1 MNSKTFYVTTPIYYA
16 TSAPHIG
23 SAYST
28 IIADM
33 IARYKRFCGYDVYY
47 LTGTDEHGQKVLE
60 QAQVQGKN
68 PQEFCDEQ
76 AAKFI
81 NLWKEMEI
89 SNDDFIRTTQKRH
102 EDVVSAVVQKLV
114 DNGDIYKGKYE
125 GLYCVHDEAF
135 CTEEDAVKR
144 DGKKLCPDCNR
155 ELKWFSEENY
165 FFKLSKYQDKLLKLY
180 EEKPEFTEP
189 SFRRNEML
197 QIIKGGLH
205 DLSISRTSFD
215 WGIPLPNDNEHVLYV
230 WVDALLNYI
239 TALGYSTDK
248 DELFKKYWPAD
259 LHLIGKEINRF
270 HSIIWPAILMA
281 LDIPLPKKVFAHG
294 WLTVNGEK
302 ISKSRGNAIDPRLLM
317 DAYGKD
323 AVVYY
328 LLRDINFGRDG
339 DFSED
344 NLIGRINSDL
354 ANDLG
359 NLVHRTTAMIKQ
371 NFDGVIPQPEGE
383 CDAPDIQL
391 KNVFENTLTDYLN
404 NMDNYKFTQAL
415 DAIWTFIGFAN
426 KYIDLTQPWKLAK
439 EEGKKERLATVLYN
453 LSDAL
458 RNIALFLK
466 PIMKD
471 TSKEIFRRLGIKDQW
486 EGTTY
491 EQLKW
496 ELLEGGST
504 VIKEKPIYP
513 RLDVAKV
520 KKVIIMKDPE
530 EEADKAA
537 AKADAAE
544 ARADAAA
551 TKEEKIEGVQ
561 LIGFEDFTKIQLRV
575 AEIVEAE
582 PVPKSRKLMKLQL
595 ELGEEEKRQI
605 VAGISQHYTAEEL
618 VGKKIIVVANLKPAK
633 LMGVQSNGM
642 LLAAKDG
649 ENFRLLT
656 ADGPINPGAKIS

>member
-1 MNSKTFYVTTPIYYA
+1 M
-16 TSAPHIG
+16 
-23 SAYST
+23 
-28 IIADM
+28 
-33 IARYKRFCGYDVYY
+33 
-47 LTGTDEHGQKVLE
+47 
-60 QAQVQGKN
+60 
-68 PQEFCDEQ
+68 
-76 AAKFI
+76 
-81 NLWKEMEI
+81 
-89 SNDDFIRTTQKRH
+89 
-102 EDVVSAVVQKLV
+102 V

-125 GLYCVHDEAF
+125 GLYCVHDESF
-135 CTEEDAVKR
+135 CTEEDAIKK

-180 EEKPEFTEP
+180 EDKPDFTEP

-205 DLSISRTSFD
+205 DLSISRTSFN
-215 WGIPLPNDNEHVLYV
+215 WGIPLPNDPEHVIYV

-239 TALGYSTDK
+239 SALGYNTDNNG
-248 DELFKKYWPAD
+248 LFEKFWPAD

-270 HSIIWPAILMA
+270 HSIIWPAILMS
-281 LDIPLPKKVFAHG
+281 LDLPLPRKVFAHG

-302 ISKSRGNAIDPRLLM
+302 ISKSRGNAIDPRLLTE
-317 DAYGKD
+317 AYGKD

-328 LLRDINFGRDG
+328 LLRDINFGKDG

-359 NLVHRTTAMIKQ
+359 NLLHRTTAMIKQ
-371 NFDGVIPQPEGE
+371 NFEGVIPVSSEE
-383 CDAPDIQL
+383 KEAYDIQFQNL
-391 KNVFENTLTDYLN
+391 LDKTLTDYLN
-404 NMDNYKFTQAL
+404 YMDTYKFTQAL
-415 DAIWTFIGFAN
+415 ETIWALIGFSN

-439 EEGKKERLATVLYN
+439 DEGKKERLAVVLYN
-453 LSDAL
+453 LSDTL

-471 TSKEIFRRLGIKDQW
+471 TSLEIFRRLGIED
-486 EGTTY
+486 
-491 EQLKW
+491 KW
-496 ELLEGGST
+496 EDSDFSQIKWGLLEPGST
-504 VIKEKPIYP
+504 VIKEKPIFP
-513 RLDVAKV
+513 RLDPEKI
-520 KKVIIMKDPE
+520 KKVIIMNDIE
-530 EEADKAA
+530 QEA
-537 AKADAAE
+537 
-544 ARADAAA
+544 
-551 TKEEKIEGVQ
+551 KEEKIEGVA

-582 PVPKSRKLMKLQL
+582 PVPKSKKLMKLQL
-595 ELGEEEKRQI
+595 ELGEDEKRQI
-605 VAGISQHYTAEEL
+605 VAGISQYYTAEEL
-618 VGKKIIVVANLKPAK
+618 IGKKIIVVANLKPAK

>member
-16 TSAPHIG
+16 TDAPHIG

-28 IIADM
+28 IVADI
-33 IARYKRFCGYDVYY
+33 IARYRRFCGYDVYY

-60 QAQVQGKN
+60 YAKAQGKK

-81 NLWKEMEI
+81 SLWKELEI

-102 EDVVSAVVQKLV
+102 EDVVRAIVRKLV

-125 GLYCVHDEAF
+125 GLYCIHDEAF

-144 DGKKLCPDCNR
+144 DGKKFCPDCNR

-165 FFKLSKYQDKLLKLY
+165 FFKLSKYQDRLMKLF
-180 EEKPEFTEP
+180 EGNPDFSEP

-197 QIIKGGLH
+197 QIIRGGLR

-215 WGIPLPNDNEHVLYV
+215 WGIPLPNDPEHVLYV

-239 TALGYSTDK
+239 TALGYSTEG

-270 HSIIWPAILMA
+270 HSIIWPAILMS
-281 LDIPLPKKVFAHG
+281 LDLPLPKKVFAHG

-302 ISKSRGNAIDPRLLM
+302 ISKSKGNAIDPRLLVN
-317 DAYGKD
+317 AYGKD

-339 DFSED
+339 DFNED

-359 NLVHRTTAMIKQ
+359 NLLHRTTAMINQ
-371 NFDGVIPQPEGE
+371 NFNGIIPQPLEE
-383 CDAPDIQL
+383 TEVPDIQL
-391 KNVFENTLTDYLN
+391 KNLLENTLTDYLN
-404 NMDNYKFTQAL
+404 NMDNYKFTQAIE
-415 DAIWTFIGFAN
+415 AIWTLIGFAN

-439 EEGKKERLATVLYN
+439 EEGKRERLATVLYN
-453 LSDAL
+453 LSDIL

-471 TSKEIFRRLGIKDQW
+471 TSLEIFRRLGI
-486 EGTTY
+486 EGTWEAATF
-491 EQLKW
+491 EEIKWGLLKP
-496 ELLEGGST
+496 GST
-504 VIKEKPIYP
+504 VIKEKPIFP
-513 RLDVAKV
+513 RLDPEKIE
-520 KKVIIMKDPE
+520 KVIVMKDPDAEVQVSEKKE
-530 EEADKAA
+530 EEKKD
-537 AKADAAE
+537 
-544 ARADAAA
+544 
-551 TKEEKIEGVQ
+551 EEIEGVQ
-561 LIGFEDFTKIQLRV
+561 LIGFDDFTKIQLRV
-575 AEIVEAE
+575 AEVVEAE
-582 PVPKSRKLMKLQL
+582 PVPKSKKLMRLQL
-595 ELGEEEKRQI
+595 NLNEGENRQI

-618 VGKKIIVVANLKPAK
+618 IGKKIIVVANLKPAK

-656 ADGPINPGAKIS
+656 TDGPINPGAKIS